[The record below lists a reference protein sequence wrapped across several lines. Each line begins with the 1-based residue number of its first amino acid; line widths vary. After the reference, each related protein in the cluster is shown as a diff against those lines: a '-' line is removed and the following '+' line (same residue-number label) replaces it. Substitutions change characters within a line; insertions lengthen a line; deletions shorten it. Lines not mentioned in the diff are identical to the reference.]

1 MITSEK
7 LEIYKCFNGDSDS
20 WARVASNH
28 NTMVMNSSDWSL
40 IENLI
45 QEISLVKKGLVLE
58 SYILHIEMKLKE
70 SCDNEETIRILKEM
84 V

>member
-7 LEIYKCFNGDSDS
+7 LEIYKRFNGDSDS

-28 NTMVMNSSDWSL
+28 NDMVMNSSDWSL
-40 IENLI
+40 IEKLI
-45 QEISLVKKGLVLE
+45 QETSLVKKGLVVE
-58 SYILHIEMKLKE
+58 SYILHIEEKLKQ
-70 SCDNEETIRILKEM
+70 SCDNEETIRTLKEM